1 MLLLKKTPKP
11 EHVTLTLDQTLCS
24 FWKGLEE
31 NVRGSL
37 QLRGKLSWE
46 AEHRWFLLCSSLNT
60 VPCGDVGDGNSL
72 N

>member
-1 MLLLKKTPKP
+1 M
-11 EHVTLTLDQTLCS
+11 TLTLDQTLCS

-31 NVRGSL
+31 NVRGGL

-60 VPCGDVGDGNSL
+60 MREMEIVLINCRVWL
-72 N
+72 R